1 MKKYVQKIKRPV
13 FIHDSFFKDA
23 FSDLKR
29 AKKLVEFI
37 LSKKELQSYDISQ
50 LRIEKNTFKDGLQA
64 DLILSLPFKDDSSK
78 ILRLVIILEHKSQYD
93 KGLFNQLL
101 KYQILIQEWFLK
113 QTGRAQLVIPVLF
126 YHGKQNINWSK
137 SLQEE
142 YFKAFFDKIPIETRK
157 DMLNFNMRVINTKD
171 PKVRRFFKSKGSEC
185 WGFIRLLDEI
195 WDIKNPDTEKVRE
208 IIKDYFGELLKKAT
222 KRESREV
229 TLRVIKYLQSAG
241 GLRKEVWK
249 KAEEQLK
256 MEGILKEGGYMN
268 MLDHIKEEGRWK
280 GRKEGRQEGR
290 QEGRK
295 EGRQERDQEVILNM
309 LKEKADISFI
319 SKVTGLPE
327 KEIKKLKNGA

>member
-1 MKKYVQKIKRPV
+1 MKKYVQKIKKPV
-13 FIHDSFFKDA
+13 FIHDRFFKDA

-64 DLILSLPFKDDSSK
+64 DLILSIPFKDDSSK
-78 ILRLVIILEHKSQYD
+78 ILRLVIIVEHKSQYD

-290 QEGRK
+290 K

>member
-1 MKKYVQKIKRPV
+1 MKKYVQKIKKPV
-13 FIHDSFFKDA
+13 FIHDRFFKDA

-37 LSKKELQSYDISQ
+37 LSKKEFQSYDISQ

-64 DLILSLPFKDDSSK
+64 DLILSIPFKDDSSK
-78 ILRLVIILEHKSQYD
+78 ILRLVIIVEHKSQYD

-280 GRKEGRQEGR
+280 GR
-290 QEGRK
+290 
-295 EGRQERDQEVILNM
+295 QERDQEVILNM